1 LGEFFILQIPAPCQV
16 RQAASLAIGA
26 ETLHKSRKLA
36 KAGRGSESVN
46 SIFCLE
52 VNSIFCDGCRDDEDE
67 GKDEHEQNVEMK
79 DLPPVVQKTIQD
91 SGGAVTN
98 IEKESEDSKTHY
110 SADVKKDDGNKMEIK
125 VAEDGN
131 LIKVSPDDV
140 KEEENED
147 ED

>member
-1 LGEFFILQIPAPCQV
+1 MKLPRLLKSTTLAVALAVGLGAYAYADE
-16 RQAASLAIGA
+16 
-26 ETLHKSRKLA
+26 
-36 KAGRGSESVN
+36 
-46 SIFCLE
+46 
-52 VNSIFCDGCRDDEDE
+52 EDE
-67 GKDEHEQNVEMK
+67 GKDEQNVEMK

-98 IEKESEDSKTHY
+98 VEKESEDSKTHY
-110 SADVKKDDGNKMEIK
+110 SADVKKDDGSKVEIK

-140 KEEENED
+140 KEQESED

>member
-1 LGEFFILQIPAPCQV
+1 MKLPRLLK
-16 RQAASLAIGA
+16 STTLAFA
-26 ETLHKSRKLA
+26 LA
-36 KAGRGSESVN
+36 VGLSAYAYA
-46 SIFCLE
+46 
-52 VNSIFCDGCRDDEDE
+52 DDEDE
-67 GKDEHEQNVEMK
+67 GKDEQNVEMK

-110 SADVKKDDGNKMEIK
+110 SADVKKDDGNKVGIK

-131 LIKVSPDDV
+131 LIKVSTDDV

>member
-1 LGEFFILQIPAPCQV
+1 MKLPRLLKSTALALALAVGLGTYAY
-16 RQAASLAIGA
+16 A
-26 ETLHKSRKLA
+26 
-36 KAGRGSESVN
+36 
-46 SIFCLE
+46 
-52 VNSIFCDGCRDDEDE
+52 DEEGE
-67 GKDEHEQNVEMK
+67 GKDEDDQNVEMK
-79 DLPPVVQKTIQD
+79 DLPAVVQKTIQD
-91 SGGAVTN
+91 SGGAITD

-110 SADVKKDDGNKMEIK
+110 SADVKKDNGDKVEIK

>member
-1 LGEFFILQIPAPCQV
+1 MPVEINHIGLRIGRCDSAP
-16 RQAASLAIGA
+16 RLA
-26 ETLHKSRKLA
+26 
-36 KAGRGSESVN
+36 
-46 SIFCLE
+46 
-52 VNSIFCDGCRDDEDE
+52 DDEDE

>member
-1 LGEFFILQIPAPCQV
+1 MYIRTRTEERNTMKLPRLLK
-16 RQAASLAIGA
+16 STTLAFA
-26 ETLHKSRKLA
+26 LA
-36 KAGRGSESVN
+36 VGLSAYAYA
-46 SIFCLE
+46 
-52 VNSIFCDGCRDDEDE
+52 DDEDE

-110 SADVKKDDGNKMEIK
+110 SADVKKDDGNKVEIK

>member
-1 LGEFFILQIPAPCQV
+1 MKLPRLLKSTTVAVALAVGLGAYAYADE
-16 RQAASLAIGA
+16 
-26 ETLHKSRKLA
+26 
-36 KAGRGSESVN
+36 
-46 SIFCLE
+46 
-52 VNSIFCDGCRDDEDE
+52 EDE
-67 GKDEHEQNVEMK
+67 GKDEQNVEMK

-98 IEKESEDSKTHY
+98 VEKESEDSKTHY
-110 SADVKKDDGNKMEIK
+110 SADVKKDDGNKVEIK

>member
-1 LGEFFILQIPAPCQV
+1 MKLPRLLK
-16 RQAASLAIGA
+16 STTLAFA
-26 ETLHKSRKLA
+26 LA
-36 KAGRGSESVN
+36 VGLSAYAYA
-46 SIFCLE
+46 
-52 VNSIFCDGCRDDEDE
+52 DDEDE

-110 SADVKKDDGNKMEIK
+110 SADVKKDDGSKVEIK

-140 KEEENED
+140 KEEESED

>member
-1 LGEFFILQIPAPCQV
+1 MYIRKRTEERNTMKLPRLLK
-16 RQAASLAIGA
+16 STTLAFA
-26 ETLHKSRKLA
+26 LA
-36 KAGRGSESVN
+36 VGLSAYAYA
-46 SIFCLE
+46 
-52 VNSIFCDGCRDDEDE
+52 DDEDE
-67 GKDEHEQNVEMK
+67 GKDEQNVEMK

-110 SADVKKDDGNKMEIK
+110 SADVKKDDGNKVGIK